1 MKKIIKLFIICLLIF
16 NLFSVGILSLH
27 AELVG
32 PTQSGA
38 PLGST
43 AANGLLPDTES
54 GGAPCPTGYDKGA
67 GGNCGNYSLND
78 MVSVVLKAS
87 EFILGV
93 VGSLALLAF
102 VVGGMMWVLSAGNA
116 ELVTRGK
123 QTILGAVIGLV
134 IVFTSFM
141 IIQLVY
147 ASLGLGWKGESSFPK
162 ATDLPVT
169 PSS

>member
-1 MKKIIKLFIICLLIF
+1 MKKIVKLSIIGLLI
-16 NLFSVGILSLH
+16 LGVFSIFSLTVS
-27 AELVG
+27 AADPAAAPSTGFL
-32 PTQSGA
+32 PT
-38 PLGST
+38 
-43 AANGLLPDTES
+43 ANGPKTGCPDDT
-54 GGAPCPTGYDKGA
+54 T
-67 GGNCGNYSLND
+67 NCGNYTLND
-78 MVSVVLKAS
+78 MMSVALIVSNY
-87 EFILGV
+87 ILGI

-123 QTILGAVIGLV
+123 QTIIGAVIGLV

-162 ATDLPVT
+162 PTTQINPT
-169 PSS
+169 NP